1 MILEVDAGEKAIIA
15 QLEKKGVEYTT
26 TGAAIGDM
34 RKGDTVIERKEL
46 NDFFNSMGDHLTN
59 QYMDMSCYPQKWLIV
74 SGYFDQ
80 LSSRHLKKMPQYYG
94 MIARLARQGICIQHV
109 KNDAML
115 VSVALAI
122 FDKVEKLPSDFRI
135 VKREK
140 DSVRGIIKASAP
152 RISKKSLEAMLEKF
166 HTPLGVAQA
175 SVEDIKG
182 VDGIGGTTAKR
193 IWENFRKDKDGDIH
207 TIMV

>member
-1 MILEVDAGEKAIIA
+1 MILEVDTGEKAIIE

-34 RKGDTVIERKEL
+34 RKGDTVIERKEI

-74 SGYFDQ
+74 SGYFDT
-80 LSSRHLKKMPQYYG
+80 LSPRHLKKMPQYYG
-94 MIARLARQGICIQHV
+94 MLARLARQGICIQHV

-115 VSVALAI
+115 VNIALSI
-122 FDKVEKLPSDFRI
+122 FDKAEKLPSDFRI

-140 DSVRGIIKASAP
+140 NALNGIIKASAP
-152 RISKKSLEAMLEKF
+152 RISAKSLKAMIETF
-166 HTPLGVAQA
+166 QTPLGVALA
-175 SVEDIKG
+175 SVEDLKKI
-182 VDGIGGTTAKR
+182 DGIGGTTAKR
-193 IWENFRKDKDGDIH
+193 IWENFRKNKHGEIH
-207 TIMV
+207 TI

>member
-1 MILEVDAGEKAIIA
+1 MILEVDAGEKAIIE
-15 QLEKKGVEYTT
+15 QLEKKGVEYIT

-34 RKGDTVIERKEL
+34 RKGDTVVERKEI

-115 VSVALAI
+115 VSVALSI
-122 FDKVEKLPSDFRI
+122 MDKAEKLPSDFRI

-140 DSVRGIIKASAP
+140 DALRGIINAAAP
-152 RISKKSLEAMLEKF
+152 RIKKKSLEDMVEKF
-166 HTPLGVAQA
+166 QTPLGVALA
-175 SVEDIKG
+175 SVEDLKKI
-182 VDGIGGTTAKR
+182 DGIGGTTAKR
-193 IWENFRKDKDGDIH
+193 IWENFRKNKNGEIQN
-207 TIMV
+207 I